1 MVSLNSFYGVQ
12 LLVFQ
17 ALLIHIFTQQHKRKS
32 AAAGLLGIKYT
43 HWGTY
48 KSHKFMHNP
57 SRKPQKATTGPV

>member
-1 MVSLNSFYGVQ
+1 MCLSRLVWETHMVSLNSFYGVQ

-48 KSHKFMHNP
+48 NS
-57 SRKPQKATTGPV
+57 PQIHA